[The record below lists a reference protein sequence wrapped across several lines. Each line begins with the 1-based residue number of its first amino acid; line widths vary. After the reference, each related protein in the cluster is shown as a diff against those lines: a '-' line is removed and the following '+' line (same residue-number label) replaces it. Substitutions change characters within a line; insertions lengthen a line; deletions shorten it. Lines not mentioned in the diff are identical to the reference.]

1 MQHDGQADNLNAAY
15 QRGYFVGLT
24 GKGLDQCP
32 HPEADILSAA
42 WEAGWHDG
50 FEAVQARSRPI
61 ARQRA
66 S

>member
-1 MQHDGQADNLNAAY
+1 MNNDGQADHLNAAY

-24 GKGLDQCP
+24 GKGLERCP
-32 HPEADILSAA
+32 HAEDDILSAA

-50 FEAVQARSRPI
+50 YEAVQERSRPL
-61 ARQRA
+61 ARQRV